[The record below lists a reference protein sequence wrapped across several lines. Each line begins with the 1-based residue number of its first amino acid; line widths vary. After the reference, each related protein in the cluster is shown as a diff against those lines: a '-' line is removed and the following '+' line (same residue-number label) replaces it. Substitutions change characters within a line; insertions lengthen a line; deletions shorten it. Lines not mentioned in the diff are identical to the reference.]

1 MKLKRQTLMA
11 RGSSR
16 AGHPESTGRPA
27 PRRTCVV
34 CRTTADKRALHRLVR
49 SPDGVVRYD
58 PSGKAPGRGA
68 YLCGDP
74 ACTARA
80 VKRRSVQRALKAAGA
95 PGVDAALNAL
105 RDACVTRRSGESTEE
120 ASGRQRPRSSEQEEV
135 RTG

>member
-1 MKLKRQTLMA
+1 MA

-16 AGHPESTGRPA
+16 AGRPGPTGRAA
-27 PRRTCVV
+27 PRRSCVV
-34 CRTTADKRALHRLVR
+34 CRVSADKRTLHRLVR
-49 SPDGVVRYD
+49 SPDGVIRYD

-74 ACTARA
+74 VCTTRA
-80 VKRRSVQRALKAAGA
+80 AKRRSVQRALKAAGA

-105 RDACVTRRSGESTEE
+105 RDDVGAAYPAGKTTKE

>member
-1 MKLKRQTLMA
+1 MA

-16 AGHPESTGRPA
+16 AGRPGPTGRAA
-27 PRRTCVV
+27 PRRSCVV
-34 CRTTADKRALHRLVR
+34 CRVSADKRTLHRLVR
-49 SPDGVVRYD
+49 SPDGVIRYD

-74 ACTARA
+74 VCTARA
-80 VKRRSVQRALKAAGA
+80 AKRRSVQRALKAAGA

-105 RDACVTRRSGESTEE
+105 RDAVGAAYPAGETTEE

>member
-1 MKLKRQTLMA
+1 MKGRHRLMA

-16 AGHPESTGRPA
+16 TGRSGPTGRA
-27 PRRTCVV
+27 VPRRSCVV
-34 CRTTADKRALHRLVR
+34 CRVSADKRALHRLVR

-74 ACTARA
+74 VCTTRA
-80 VKRRSVQRALKAAGA
+80 AKRRSVQRALKAAGA

-105 RDACVTRRSGESTEE
+105 RDACVARRSGESTEE

>member
-1 MKLKRQTLMA
+1 MA

-16 AGHPESTGRPA
+16 TGRSGPTGRPV
-27 PRRTCVV
+27 RRRSCVV
-34 CRTTADKRALHRLVR
+34 CRVSADKRALYRLVR
-49 SPDGVVRYD
+49 SPDGVIRYD

-74 ACTARA
+74 VCTTRA
-80 VKRRSVQRALKAAGA
+80 AKRRSVQRALKAASA

-105 RDACVTRRSGESTEE
+105 RDAAGAAHPAGENTEE
-120 ASGRQRPRSSEQEEV
+120 GSGRPHPRPSEQEEV

>member
-1 MKLKRQTLMA
+1 MA

-16 AGHPESTGRPA
+16 SGRPGSTRRAA
-27 PRRTCVV
+27 PLRTCVV
-34 CRTTADKRALHRLVR
+34 CRVSADKRALYRLVR
-49 SPDGVVRYD
+49 SPDGVIRYD

-68 YLCGDP
+68 YLCGNP
-74 ACTARA
+74 VCTVQAA
-80 VKRRSVQRALKAAGA
+80 KRRSVQRALKAAGA

-105 RDACVTRRSGESTEE
+105 RDACLASRSGEHIDE